1 MAAYPQLH
9 REQQVRSNTINNVL
23 WSNAYSFGAR
33 VVDAGICYKNSSDDG
48 AMWSEIWQVKV
59 EATQP
64 TVTCDGTSLI
74 LQYNVSC

>member
-1 MAAYPQLH
+1 MAAYPQLY
-9 REQQVRSNTINNVL
+9 REQQVCSNTINKV
-23 WSNAYSFGAR
+23 SRSSFGAR
-33 VVDAGICYKNSSDDG
+33 IVEAGICYKNSSDDG
-48 AMWSEIWQVKV
+48 STWSKIWQVKV